1 MISQSFTGRGLNA
14 PGAAARYLL
23 RFVQL
28 VCYLFFFV
36 LRNSLS
42 LLKRTYK
49 GLHDA
54 VGVSC
59 DRSAGSLLPGNY
71 LVGCEVIEVSWI
83 GRVVTRSLGIGII
96 VEHGM
101 QTEVVEIRKRKAWT
115 SVKESVSRK
124 IVEVDP
130 VVGIVRISKVL
141 EAHVDVIDKVRVVHP
156 NEIGVVAKGRAVS
169 ELEIVPVVAQ
179 RDLARKEGGMHDGW
193 CQGT

>member
-1 MISQSFTGRGLNA
+1 MLSQSFTGRDLNG

-28 VCYLFFFV
+28 LPVFFV
-36 LRNSLS
+36 PRNSLS

-54 VGVSC
+54 VGVGC
-59 DRSAGSLLPGNY
+59 GRSGGSLLPGNY

-83 GRVVTRSLGIGII
+83 GRVVARSLGIGII
-96 VEHGM
+96 VEHGI
-101 QTEVVEIRKRKAWT
+101 QTEVVEIRKRKPWT
-115 SVKESVSRK
+115 SVKESVSRI

-156 NEIGVVAKGRAVS
+156 DEIGVVAKGRAVS

-179 RDLARKEGGMHDGW
+179 RDLARKERGMYDGW

>member
-1 MISQSFTGRGLNA
+1 MLSQSFTGRDLNG
-14 PGAAARYLL
+14 PGTAARYLL

-28 VCYLFFFV
+28 LPVFFV
-36 LRNSLS
+36 PRNSLS

-54 VGVSC
+54 VGVGC
-59 DRSAGSLLPGNY
+59 GRSGGSLLPGNY

-83 GRVVTRSLGIGII
+83 GRVVARSLGIGII
-96 VEHGM
+96 VEHGI
-101 QTEVVEIRKRKAWT
+101 QTEVVEIRKRKPWT
-115 SVKESVSRK
+115 SVKESVSRI

-156 NEIGVVAKGRAVS
+156 DEIGVVAKGRAVS

-179 RDLARKEGGMHDGW
+179 RDLARKERGMYDGW